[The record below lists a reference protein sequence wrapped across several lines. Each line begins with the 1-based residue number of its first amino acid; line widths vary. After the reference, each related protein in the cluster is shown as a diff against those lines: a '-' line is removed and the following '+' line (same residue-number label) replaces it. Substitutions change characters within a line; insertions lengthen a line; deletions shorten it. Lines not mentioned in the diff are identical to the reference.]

1 MFAKSKRFICS
12 NESSKSDDETDE
24 PQSEFVRVCGTEVYF
39 TGEVC
44 QDSVSDLNIALRKLQ
59 GEIMLAA
66 AKLGMWDNPPGIT
79 LFINSAGGC
88 VFSGLSALDHI
99 KTSRV
104 PITTVVD
111 GCCCSSA
118 TFLLMGGHTRLM
130 KENSFVLIHQ
140 ISNGFWGKYEEMKD
154 EMETTQ
160 KLMDHITDVYRR
172 ETKIT
177 EKRLKKF
184 MKRDVYLNAHE
195 CIDLGIVSGVFGS
208 LILKSPPQNK
218 DEESD
223 DK

>member
-1 MFAKSKRFICS
+1 MFVKSKRFISS
-12 NESSKSDDETDE
+12 NESSKSDEEDE
-24 PQSEFVRVCGTEVYF
+24 PQAEFVRVCGTEVYF

-44 QDSVSDLNIALRKLQ
+44 QESVLELNIALRKLQ
-59 GEIMLAA
+59 GEIMIAA

-99 KTSRV
+99 RTSRV
-104 PITTVVD
+104 PVTTVVD

-118 TFLLMGGHTRLM
+118 TFLLIGGHKRLM

-154 EMETTQ
+154 EMDTTQ
-160 KLMDHITDVYRR
+160 KLMDHITNVYRR
-172 ETKIT
+172 ETNIT
-177 EKRLKKF
+177 EKKLKKF
-184 MKRDVYLNAHE
+184 MKRDVYLNSQE

-208 LILKSPPQNK
+208 LALKSAP
-218 DEESD
+218 E
-223 DK
+223 DKYEDGDNE